1 MDLKQLDFKSID
13 YKAIARYLNP
23 RSFGNLDIFI
33 ESLPHNTNKTLLI
46 IAASVWAC
54 AGAMGL
60 FATVK
65 LQEVSQLSVERREA
79 KVLLPAV
86 PKIQDKPVHAKE
98 VMAFVDE
105 LQKTYKGLEIKGSS
119 SNIIVTAKSTS
130 MFGQFREAI
139 GHIQN
144 GGLGWRVNVDK
155 LCVGKEC
162 NPNPLAASL
171 KINKVSIEKE

>member
-1 MDLKQLDFKSID
+1 MNTKRFNFKNIDFKR
-13 YKAIARYLNP
+13 IARLLNP
-23 RSFGNLDIFI
+23 RSFNNLDTFL
-33 ESLPHNTNKTLLI
+33 ESLPQNTNKTLLI
-46 IAASVWAC
+46 ITAVIWVC
-54 AGAMGL
+54 AGALGL

-65 LQEVSQLSVERREA
+65 MQEVSQLSVERREA

-86 PKIQDKPVHAKE
+86 PRIQDKPVRAKE

-119 SNIIVTAKSTS
+119 SNIIVTAKSTA

-162 NPNPLAASL
+162 SPNPLAASL
-171 KINKVSIEKE
+171 KINKVSVEKE

>member
-1 MDLKQLDFKSID
+1 MKIDFSNIDFKKIV
-13 YKAIARYLNP
+13 KYLNP
-23 RSFGNLDIFI
+23 RSYNNLDTFL
-33 ESLPHNTNKTLLI
+33 EALPQNTSKTTLI
-46 IAASVWAC
+46 ISATVWVC
-54 AGAMGL
+54 AGALGL

-65 LQEVSQLSVERREA
+65 LQEASRLSVERKEA
-79 KVLLPAV
+79 KALLPAV
-86 PKIQDKPVHAKE
+86 PKIQDKPVKAKE

-171 KINKVSIEKE
+171 KINKVSVQKD

>member
-1 MDLKQLDFKSID
+1 MNPNTLDN
-13 YKAIARYLNP
+13 LN
-23 RSFGNLDIFI
+23 IFL
-33 ESLPHNTNKTLLI
+33 EKLPQNTNKTLLMLL
-46 IAASVWAC
+46 ASVWVC
-54 AGAMGL
+54 AGVLGL

-65 LQEVSQLSVERREA
+65 VEETTQLYVDKKEA
-79 KVLLPAV
+79 SAVLPAV
-86 PKIQDKPVHAKE
+86 PRIQDKAVSARDVK
-98 VMAFVDE
+98 AFVDE

-119 SNIIVTAKSTS
+119 SNIVVTAKSTS

-162 NPNPLAASL
+162 KPKPLTASL
-171 KINKVSIEKE
+171 KINQVSVEKE